1 MKQKI
6 DKPQEKIKAKTWFS
20 EEISKI
26 DTFHKKRKTT
36 QNKQK
41 EIKCKDK

>member
-26 DTFHKKRKTT
+26 DKIL
-36 QNKQK
+36 QK
-41 EIKCKDK
+41 EEDKPKINRRK